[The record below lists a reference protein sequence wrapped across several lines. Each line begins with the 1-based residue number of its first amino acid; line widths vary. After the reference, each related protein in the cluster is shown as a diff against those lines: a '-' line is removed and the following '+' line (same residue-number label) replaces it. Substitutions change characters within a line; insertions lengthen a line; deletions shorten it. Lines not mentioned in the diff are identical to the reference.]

1 MMTDSSPTALP
12 ATFNAADVEAFL
24 ETRVTERNRQRCMR
38 VILNLITGK
47 GETHKAKPGEA
58 FLKGHAVTPSDDLD
72 DLKRRAQEWLPSKK
86 GPNCLD
92 KGHGWAL
99 NHPIQKLIEYKN
111 YLMGV
116 EPSQKRVRAKR
127 PAHDDPFDKI
137 KRLKALYDEG
147 AITGEEFDDTKQ
159 QLLAQI

>member
-1 MMTDSSPTALP
+1 MTDSSPTALP

-38 VILNLITGK
+38 VILNLISGK
-47 GETHKAKPGEA
+47 GEAHKAKPNES
-58 FLKGHAVTPSDDLD
+58 FMKGHAVTPNDDLD
-72 DLKRRAQEWLPSKK
+72 DLKRRAEEWLPSK
-86 GPNCLD
+86 GPDALD
-92 KGHGWAL
+92 RGHGWAL

-111 YLMGV
+111 HLLGV

-127 PAHDDPFDKI
+127 AAHDDPFEKI
-137 KRLKALYDEG
+137 KRLKALHDEG
-147 AITGEEFDDTKQ
+147 AITGEEFDGTKQ

>member
-1 MMTDSSPTALP
+1 MTGSSPTALP

-38 VILNLITGK
+38 VILNLISGK
-47 GETHKAKPGEA
+47 GETHKAKPGES
-58 FLKGHAVTPSDDLD
+58 FMKGHTVTPSDDLD
-72 DLKRRAQEWLPSKK
+72 ALKRRAQEWLPSK
-86 GPNCLD
+86 GPDALD
-92 KGHGWAL
+92 RGHGWAL

-111 YLMGV
+111 HLLGV
-116 EPSQKRVRAKR
+116 EPSQKRARAKR
-127 PAHDDPFDKI
+127 AANDDPFDKI

-147 AITGEEFDDTKQ
+147 AITGEEFDGTKQ

>member
-1 MMTDSSPTALP
+1 MTDGSPTALP

-38 VILNLITGK
+38 VILNLISGK

-58 FLKGHAVTPSDDLD
+58 FLKGHAVTPSDDLN
-72 DLKRRAQEWLPSKK
+72 DLKRRAQEWLPSK
-86 GPNCLD
+86 GPNALD

-99 NHPIQKLIEYKN
+99 NHPIQKLIEFKN
-111 YLMGV
+111 HLLGV
-116 EPSQKRVRAKR
+116 EEPAKKRATKR
-127 PAHDDPFDKI
+127 SREDPFEKI

-147 AITGEEFDDTKQ
+147 AITQAEFDDTKQ